1 MNRLELTLSGQAATP
16 RIIQGMQMNGKRRT
30 ISAASA
36 ILGVLVLSGCITVN
50 APTEPIVIELNI
62 NITADVVLSL
72 AEDADKAIEEN
83 ADIF

>member
-1 MNRLELTLSGQAATP
+1 
-16 RIIQGMQMNGKRRT
+16 MNGKRRT